1 MDKKNWIGIIILV
14 LVVAGFFIYKWLTC
28 CPTGLLLPNEDSPLT
43 CYNIQLSMNGDKLG
57 NNYFFVNMA
66 ESEKSV
72 QIEHIENSGID
83 FCYFTSDLV
92 NKDLL
97 IVKIDSS
104 NPNFDFADNEVRMAL
119 QMDTNYAIGEYGY
132 GQIDA
137 IEESFKAFGEPT
149 LFSFSNILQEQKYTE
164 YELSLDLETKEV
176 KIINETYDPENI
188 LMYPDY

>member
-28 CPTGLLLPNEDSPLT
+28 CPTGLLLNEDYPLT
-43 CYNIQLSMNGDKLG
+43 CYNTQLSMNGDKLG
-57 NNYFFVNMA
+57 DNYFFVNMA

-72 QIEHIENSGID
+72 QIEHIENSSID

-104 NPNFDFADNEVRMAL
+104 NPNFDFTNNEVRMAL
-119 QMDTNYAIGEYGY
+119 QMDTNYVIREYGY
-132 GQIDA
+132 RQIEA

-149 LFSFSNILQEQKYTE
+149 LFSFSNILQEQNYTE
-164 YELSLDLETKEV
+164 YELSLDLGTKEV
-176 KIINETYDPENI
+176 KIINETYNPEDI
-188 LMYPDY
+188 LMYLDY